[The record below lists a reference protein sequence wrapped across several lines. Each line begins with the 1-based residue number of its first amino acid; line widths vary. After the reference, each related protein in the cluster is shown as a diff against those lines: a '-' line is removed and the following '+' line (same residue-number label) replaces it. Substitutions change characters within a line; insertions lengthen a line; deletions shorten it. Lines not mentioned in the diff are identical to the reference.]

1 MMSRQNNTTPITK
14 RNQFAAIMETATM
27 SNAAES

>member
-1 MMSRQNNTTPITK
+1 MINRKNPTTSVTK
-14 RNQFAAIMETATM
+14 RNQFAAIRETATM